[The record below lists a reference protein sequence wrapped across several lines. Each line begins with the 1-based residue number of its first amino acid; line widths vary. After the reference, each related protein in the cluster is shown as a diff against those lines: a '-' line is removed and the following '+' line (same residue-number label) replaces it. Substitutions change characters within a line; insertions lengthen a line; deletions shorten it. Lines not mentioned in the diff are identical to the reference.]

1 MFTLFVISLLAI
13 VYYPCYYA
21 CFNYGNEK
29 NVVRAATTTV
39 CTYVYLYL
47 CVCARARVCV
57 CVKEVY
63 FMCLIA
69 YVCTHTHTQNC

>member
-1 MFTLFVISLLAI
+1 MFTLLVISLLAI

-39 CTYVYLYL
+39 RTYVYLYL
-47 CVCARARVCV
+47 CVCARGVCV
-57 CVKEVY
+57 FYVTD
-63 FMCLIA
+63 CLR
-69 YVCTHTHTQNC
+69 VVHTHTER

>member
-1 MFTLFVISLLAI
+1 MFTLLVISLLAI

-39 CTYVYLYL
+39 CTCIYI
-47 CVCARARVCV
+47 CVCALACV
-57 CVKEVY
+57 CVFYVSG
-63 FMCLIA
+63 
-69 YVCTHTHTQNC
+69 YVCAHTHTQNVD

>member
-1 MFTLFVISLLAI
+1 MFTLLVISLLAI

-39 CTYVYLYL
+39 RTYVYLYL
-47 CVCARARVCV
+47 CVCARVGVFYVTDCLRVV
-57 CVKEVY
+57 
-63 FMCLIA
+63 
-69 YVCTHTHTQNC
+69 HTHTER

>member
-1 MFTLFVISLLAI
+1 MFTLLIISLLAI

-47 CVCARARVCV
+47 CVCARVCMCV
-57 CVKEVY
+57 CIFHVSDYLRVY
-63 FMCLIA
+63 I
-69 YVCTHTHTQNC
+69 HTHTQNAD